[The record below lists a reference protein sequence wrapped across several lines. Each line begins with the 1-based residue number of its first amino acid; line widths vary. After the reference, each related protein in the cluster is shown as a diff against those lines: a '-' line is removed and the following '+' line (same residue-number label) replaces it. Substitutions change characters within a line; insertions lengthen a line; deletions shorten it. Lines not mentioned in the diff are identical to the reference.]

1 DDARLGGDDAW
12 LAWGE
17 RRLLSRRPK
26 PVSGGVTL
34 CIQAD
39 LTDDFAAFGQTGVD
53 ALAEV
58 VRRTLDSWDVP
69 GSAVTVVEG
78 IPGKDMTVPVK
89 LADRLKGSTSV
100 SFLDIWR
107 RGLPAGRGDT
117 WISTRFHP
125 HLIAAAAGDSGV
137 ALVPRPDYYA
147 TKHSSLADIGSRWT
161 IADDP
166 EQIPDR
172 PTAGGF
178 TAADRLRA
186 VDAKRALAAEL
197 YGRKRIRG

>member
-1 DDARLGGDDAW
+1 M
-12 LAWGE
+12 
-17 RRLLSRRPK
+17 
-26 PVSGGVTL
+26 
-34 CIQAD
+34 
-39 LTDDFAAFGQTGVD
+39 
-53 ALAEV
+53 

-89 LADRLKGSTSV
+89 LADRLKGFDV
-100 SFLDIWR
+100 GVVPRHLAARAARRAWRHLDQHP
-107 RGLPAGRGDT
+107 L
-117 WISTRFHP
+117 HP

-186 VDAKRALAAEL
+186 VDAKRALAAGITTANGFGVSGEFEV
-197 YGRKRIRG
+197 GA